1 MQIILIGILA
11 FTVVAVME
19 ALVHTLRFVTDK
31 RKDELKRRLSSLGT
45 SDAKAVTGLLRKG
58 KLSAIPAIDALL
70 RSIKLTARVE
80 SILEQ
85 TELEITVARL
95 FAYCGAGAFVGL
107 ILGLL
112 SDGGPLSGIL
122 VLLFGLLPFMFVLF
136 MRSRRSRKLSEQL
149 PEALEMMA
157 RSLRA
162 GHALSSAFKMVATEM
177 PTPVSMEF
185 GRAFEAQELGLPF
198 EKAVADMTRRAPD
211 NQDLK
216 IFALS
221 VIVQKETGGNLVEI
235 IEKIA
240 DTVRARYKF
249 QGKLAGLTAEGRMSS
264 YIVGALPF
272 MTLLFLLFANR
283 PYVMPLFTTDAGHYF
298 LVGALVHVDAGVRL
312 DEEHDQGDH
321 LMGDLF
327 AGISLE
333 LLVAVIGGLVCVVAI
348 AVGARHMLGSRR
360 DEVIERLER
369 TTHGMD
375 LHPHASRRAPR
386 RPWRGSPASCVRSRA
401 WPRRAGGRSSRGS
414 RPTLI
419 QAGYRDDN
427 AVEVFLGVKLLLTPI
442 AILLLWQINVH
453 MDEPS
458 SSR

>member
-19 ALVHTLRFVTDK
+19 ALVYTLRFVTDK

-45 SDAKAVTGLLRKG
+45 ADAKAITGLLRKG
-58 KLSAIPAIDALL
+58 KLSANPAIDAFL
-70 RSIKLTARVE
+70 RSISLTARLE
-80 SILEQ
+80 NMLEQ

-95 FAYCGAGAFVGL
+95 LTYCGAGAFLGLVVGL
-107 ILGLL
+107 F
-112 SDGGPLSGIL
+112 SDGGPLSVLL
-122 VLLFGLLPFMFVLF
+122 VILFGLLPLMFVMF
-136 MRSRRSRKLSEQL
+136 IRSRRSRKLSEQL

-177 PTPVSMEF
+177 PTPVSIEF

-264 YIVGALPF
+264 YIVGRAPLLHAAVPAVRQSPVRHAALHH
-272 MTLLFLLFANR
+272 R
-283 PYVMPLFTTDAGHYF
+283 AGHYF
-298 LVGALVHVDAGVRL
+298 L
-312 DEEHDQGDH
+312 
-321 LMGDLF
+321 F
-327 AGISLE
+327 AG
-333 LLVAVIGGLVCVVAI
+333 GF
-348 AVGARHMLGSRR
+348 MWTLGFVWMKSMTK
-360 DEVIERLER
+360 VTI
-369 TTHGMD
+369 
-375 LHPHASRRAPR
+375 
-386 RPWRGSPASCVRSRA
+386 
-401 WPRRAGGRSSRGS
+401 
-414 RPTLI
+414 
-419 QAGYRDDN
+419 
-427 AVEVFLGVKLLLTPI
+427 
-442 AILLLWQINVH
+442 
-453 MDEPS
+453 
-458 SSR
+458 

>member
-19 ALVHTLRFVTDK
+19 ALVYTFRFVTDR

-45 SDAKAVTGLLRKG
+45 AEGKGALTGLLRKG
-58 KLSAIPAIDALL
+58 KLSAVPAIDALL
-70 RSIKLTARVE
+70 RSIKLTARLE
-80 SILEQ
+80 NILEQ
-85 TELEITVARL
+85 TELEMTVARL
-95 FAYCGAGAFVGL
+95 LTWCGSCAFVGL

-112 SDGGPLSGIL
+112 SDGGPLSIIL
-122 VLLFGLLPFMFVLF
+122 VLLFGALPFFFVLY

-162 GHALSSAFKMVATEM
+162 GHALSSAFKMVATEL

-185 GRAFEAQELGLPF
+185 GRAFEAQELGQPF
-198 EKAVADMTRRAPD
+198 ERAVADMTRRAPD

-240 DTVRARYKF
+240 DTVRERYRF

-272 MTLLFLLFANR
+272 VTMLFLLFANR
-283 PYVMPLFTTDAGHYF
+283 PYIVPLFTTDMGHYL
-298 LVGALVHVDAGVRL
+298 LVGAGF
-312 DEEHDQGDH
+312 
-321 LMGDLF
+321 MW
-327 AGISLE
+327 
-333 LLVAVIGGLVCVVAI
+333 GL
-348 AVGARHMLGSRR
+348 G
-360 DEVIERLER
+360 
-369 TTHGMD
+369 
-375 LHPHASRRAPR
+375 
-386 RPWRGSPASCVRSRA
+386 
-401 WPRRAGGRSSRGS
+401 
-414 RPTLI
+414 
-419 QAGYRDDN
+419 
-427 AVEVFLGVKLLLTPI
+427 FLWMKSMTKVTI
-442 AILLLWQINVH
+442 
-453 MDEPS
+453 
-458 SSR
+458 